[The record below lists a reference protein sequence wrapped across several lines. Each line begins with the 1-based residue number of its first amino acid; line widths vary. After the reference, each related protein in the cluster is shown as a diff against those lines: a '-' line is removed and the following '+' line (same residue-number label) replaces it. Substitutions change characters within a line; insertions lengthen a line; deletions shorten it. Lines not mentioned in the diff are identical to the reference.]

1 VFSKRWKKMLIKR
14 EIEVQIH
21 DAATEFPVIAV
32 LGPRQSG
39 KTTLVQMAFPDHKY
53 ILDVRMFSIVTS

>member
-1 VFSKRWKKMLIKR
+1 MLIKR